1 MKKIIIA
8 TFGTMIMLMLVGCN
22 GTSNPASVTGSEG
35 TDQEEISE
43 IIEQEMAEYFETDL
57 ALGEGSGLSKSAEE
71 IETDGWF
78 REITSRSLHVDVEF
92 PGDGTAF
99 VTATAQVEGILNLV
113 VKDSSVTTIYE
124 KPFADT
130 ITRYALFKRLPA
142 EEPRPPYRRWYLD
155 SISFADVVSTP
166 VNSVDILSVSV
177 ENLSSGY
184 MQVFDDPAALLD
196 RETEVPDFQPGEEVE
211 LVITAA
217 SADLY
222 AFLHTGR
229 SRIPMT
235 NNGDGTYSGVY
246 TVGNQV
252 GPRFAAV
259 DLLTG
264 GTLYDTE
271 APYDANA
278 WGCLYRI
285 R

>member
-1 MKKIIIA
+1 MA
-8 TFGTMIMLMLVGCN
+8 GYFDTELV
-22 GTSNPASVTGSEG
+22 V
-35 TDQEEISE
+35 
-43 IIEQEMAEYFETDL
+43 
-57 ALGEGSGLSKSAEE
+57 GEGSGSGKTAEE
-71 IETDGWF
+71 IETDRWY
-78 REITSRSLHVDVEF
+78 REITSRSLHVDVDF

-99 VTATAQVEGILNLV
+99 VTVTAEVEGILNLV
-113 VKDSSVTTIYE
+113 VKDSSVTTTHE

-130 ITRYALFKRLPA
+130 ITRYALFKRLPS

-196 RETEVPDFQPGEEVE
+196 RETEVPDFEPGEDVE

-217 SADLY
+217 SAELH

-229 SRIPMT
+229 KRIPMT

-246 TVGNQV
+246 TVSSER

-259 DLLTG
+259 DLLTD
-264 GTLYDTE
+264 GTLFDTE
-271 APYDANA
+271 SSYDANA
-278 WGCLYRI
+278 WGCLYRV